1 MAKNKNTIGDT
12 SGDKVFLA
20 GVMVISTLILCIVIY
35 PLLYVLSASFSS
47 GDAVMNGRVYL
58 FPVEPSVEGY
68 KMVFEDQN
76 ILTGFKNSLIY
87 TFLGTMINMVMTTL
101 IAFPLSRKKLPGRQ
115 AIMFIVTFTMFFS
128 GGLIPTF
135 LVVEKLKMVDTVWA
149 MVVPTA
155 ISTFNLIIMKTY
167 FENSIPE
174 ELGESAALDGCNN
187 FRFLL
192 SIVLPLSKPILAVL
206 VLYYAVGHWNQY
218 FNALIYLRS
227 NERISLQL
235 ALRNILLANQI
246 SSGGSDSGG
255 FGEVAKV
262 GLTVKYAVI
271 IVSSIPVMILYP
283 FIQKYFVKGVMIG
296 AIKG

>member
-1 MAKNKNTIGDT
+1 MAKYRNTIGDT

-35 PLLYVLSASFSS
+35 PLIYVLSASFSS

-227 NERISLQL
+227 NEKISLQL